1 MSVIPSIVIPLVK
14 VNHLFLVPWIILG
27 LPSAVFFQQQI
38 LIGAILVALGFGGML
53 TRNRTAVSFTSACL
67 LGLIVWGK
75 IAGDLY
81 RLPSLDSGLL
91 LLEFMVV
98 MLLMEASNTAILFDQ
113 TYRVLRAK
121 SDDISAE
128 HRRGLTIWAR
138 GQFLNLGKL
147 IAAASG
153 LSVGLLV
160 VGDLASISVNQI
172 AFSGILVLA
181 AVVALLVLLT
191 YGREPEERDTSKN

>member
-1 MSVIPSIVIPLVK
+1 VKVIPSIVIPLMK
-14 VNHLFLVPWIILG
+14 VNHVFLVPWIILG
-27 LPSAVFFQQQI
+27 LPPGVLFQQQI
-38 LIGAILVALGFGGML
+38 LIVAILIFLGLGGML
-53 TRNRTAVSFTSACL
+53 TRNRAAASFASACL

-91 LLEFMVV
+91 LLEFMIVIF
-98 MLLMEASNTAILFDQ
+98 LMEASNTAILFDR
-113 TYRVLRAK
+113 TFRRLRAK
-121 SDDISAE
+121 NDDISAE
-128 HRRGLTIWAR
+128 HREGLTIWAG

-147 IAAASG
+147 IAAASS
-153 LSVGLLV
+153 LSLGLLV
-160 VGDLASISVNQI
+160 VGDLVSVSFNQI

-191 YGREPEERDTSKN
+191 YGREPEERDT